1 MGKKKLTRIRAQ
13 KQAHE
18 QDQLQS
24 QLKDQEPKPDQF
36 RDRVPEQEPDTA
48 PGLETEPE
56 PETGTE
62 LETETGTEPEPE
74 TGTELETETETE
86 LYEHYRYV
94 VDPGQSMLRIDK
106 YLSARIEN
114 ASRTRIQAAAQAGN
128 ILVNESTVK
137 PNYRVKPLDIIQ
149 ILLPNPPR
157 EIELIPQDLPVS
169 VVYEDDDLIVV
180 DKAAGMVV
188 HPAYGNYS
196 GTLMNAL
203 MFHFRDLPLFNTG
216 ELRPGLVHRI
226 DKNTSGLLVVAKNE
240 YAHNRLARQ
249 FFKRTTGRL
258 YTALVW
264 GTPEPA
270 EGTITGNVGRNIR
283 DRKIMQVFH
292 DGSQGKHAVTHYRI
306 IEPLGYVSLVE
317 CRLETGRTHQIR
329 VHMAWKGHPLF
340 NDEEYGGHRILKGTT
355 FTKYQQFVRNC
366 FEMLPRQALHART
379 LSFDHPVT
387 GKRLYFEAPIPPDMV
402 AVIEK
407 WRNYVSGRD

>member
-1 MGKKKLTRIRAQ
+1 MAEEEISGTREQGKY
-13 KQAHE
+13 
-18 QDQLQS
+18 
-24 QLKDQEPKPDQF
+24 QEPEYKKES
-36 RDRVPEQEPDTA
+36 EQNFEPA
-48 PGLETEPE
+48 QYAGQEPE
-56 PETGTE
+56 PELDQEGPDQE
-62 LETETGTEPEPE
+62 QEGQEQ
-74 TGTELETETETE
+74 E

-106 YLSARIEN
+106 YLSKRIEN
-114 ASRTRIQAAAQAGN
+114 VSRTRVQAAAQAGN
-128 ILVNESTVK
+128 ILVNDNPVK
-137 PNYRVKPLDIIQ
+137 PNYRVKPLDVIQ

-157 EIELIPQDLPVS
+157 EIELIPQDIQIN
-169 VVYEDDDLIVV
+169 VVYEDEDLVVV

-203 MFHFRDLPLFNTG
+203 MYHFRDLPLFNTG

-270 EGTITGNVGRNIR
+270 DGTITGHVGRNIR
-283 DRKIMQVFH
+283 DRKIMQVFP

-366 FEMLPRQALHART
+366 FDLLPRQALHART
-379 LSFDHPVT
+379 LAFDHPVT
-387 GKRLYFEAPIPPDMV
+387 GKRLSFESPVPADMV

-407 WRNYVSGRD
+407 WRNYISGRE